1 MSIVFTVR
9 EKCKRCY
16 ACIRSCPV
24 KAIRVKEG
32 QAEVMKE
39 RCIAC
44 GTCVRVCATGAK
56 QVENDVGLTWQ
67 LLGQYPSVIAIL
79 SSSFP
84 AAFAEV
90 RPRQMV
96 TALKKLGFSEVMET
110 AFGAELIAREYHRLV
125 EENGE
130 RSILSSTCPAVV
142 SFIEK
147 FYPQLIGNLAPIV
160 SPMIAMGRLIK
171 WQYNPKAKVVFIGP
185 CIAKKA
191 EGADEKVAGVIDAVL
206 TFTELRE
213 MLAARGIDPSSEDEG
228 QFTGPQSHLGRL
240 FSIPGGLL
248 KVAGLC
254 SDISSNDI
262 VIAEGKDRV
271 VNCVREFA
279 EGKIRTKF
287 LDLFFC
293 EGCICG
299 PAVAN
304 DLCICGRRE
313 LIVDYTM
320 SEADPAQAERDAA
333 EYVGIDLSRRFSN
346 RFTAL
351 DTPSEEEIS
360 GVLARINKAA
370 PEDQL
375 NCGACGYNTCREL
388 ATAVCQGLAE
398 SEMCW
403 HYLIQR
409 LQTAQEELIQAEKLT
424 SLGQMAAAIAH
435 EINNPLAGVLV
446 YTKLLMKKTDGNTL
460 AKEEALSYLSKMEA
474 EISHSS
480 RIIRNLL
487 DFARQTEP
495 KLRETDVNQAI
506 EKALSLVAHQ
516 AQMQGVKVI
525 KELNPSLP
533 PTIADSDQLQQV
545 FTNLILNA
553 IQAMPQGGELALRT
567 ALIGDGQLKLDV
579 QDTGYGIS
587 KENLRKLFT
596 PFFTTKEKG
605 KGVGLGLAVA
615 HGIIER
621 HKGKIEV
628 QSEVGKGTTFSIY
641 LSVGHEQ
648 EG

>member
-1 MSIVFTVR
+1 MSIVFTLR

-32 QAEVMKE
+32 QAEVMEE

-44 GTCVRVCATGAK
+44 GTCVRVCAVGAK
-56 QVENDVGLTWQ
+56 QVENDVGLAWQ
-67 LLGQYPSVIAIL
+67 LLGQYPSVIALL
-79 SSSFP
+79 SSTFP
-84 AAFAEV
+84 TAFAEV
-90 RPRQMV
+90 RPRQVV
-96 TALKKLGFSEVMET
+96 TALKKLGFSEVMEA
-110 AFGAELIAREYHRLV
+110 AFGAELVAREYQRLV
-125 EENGE
+125 RENGGKP
-130 RSILSSTCPAVV
+130 ILSSTCPAVV
-142 SFIEK
+142 AYIEK
-147 FYPQLIGNLAPIV
+147 FYPQLIGSLAPIV
-160 SPMIAMGRLIK
+160 SPMTAMGRLIK
-171 WQYNPKAKVVFIGP
+171 WRYNPKAKVVFIGP

-191 EGADEKVAGVIDAVL
+191 ERVDEKVAGVIDAVL
-206 TFTELRE
+206 TFTELKE
-213 MLAARGIDPSSEDEG
+213 MLAARGIDPGSEEEG
-228 QFTGPQSHLGRL
+228 EVAGPKSHLGRL
-240 FSIPGGLL
+240 FPIPGGLL

-254 SDISSNDI
+254 SDVSSNDI
-262 VIAEGKDRV
+262 VIAEGRDRV
-271 VNCVREFA
+271 VNCLREFA
-279 EGKIRTKF
+279 EGKIRTKL

-299 PAVAN
+299 PAIDN
-304 DLCICGRRE
+304 NLCICGRRE
-313 LIVDYTM
+313 LIVDYAM
-320 SEADPAQAERDAA
+320 SEADPAQTERDIE
-333 EYVGIDLSRRFSN
+333 EYVGIDLSRGFSN

-351 DTPSEEEIS
+351 QIPSEEEIS

-375 NCGACGYNTCREL
+375 NCGACGYNSCREL
-388 ATAVCQGLAE
+388 AIAVCQGLAE

-403 HYLIQR
+403 PYLIQR
-409 LQTAQEELIQAEKLT
+409 LETTQEELIQAEKLT

-460 AKEEALSYLSKMEA
+460 TKEDALGYLSKMEA

-487 DFARQTEP
+487 DFSRQSEP
-495 KLRETDVNQAI
+495 VLRETDVNQAI

-525 KELNPSLP
+525 KELRPSLP
-533 PTIADSDQLQQV
+533 PTIADFDQLQQV

-553 IQAMPQGGELALRT
+553 IQAMPQGGELTLRT
-567 ALIGDGQLKLDV
+567 TLVGDGKLKIDV
-579 QDTGYGIS
+579 QDTGCGIS
-587 KENLRKLFT
+587 RENLRKLFT

-641 LSVGHEQ
+641 LRAGHEQ

>member
-1 MSIVFTVR
+1 MSIVYTVR

-44 GTCVRVCATGAK
+44 GTCVRVCAVGAK
-56 QVENDVGLTWQ
+56 QVESDVGLAWQ
-67 LLGQYPSVIAIL
+67 LLGQHPSVIALL
-79 SSSFP
+79 STSFP
-84 AAFAEV
+84 TAFTEF
-90 RPRQMV
+90 RPGQIV
-96 TALKKLGFSEVMET
+96 SALKTLGFSEVIET
-110 AFGAELIAREYHRLV
+110 AFGAELVAREYEKLMQQ
-125 EENGE
+125 NGDKP
-130 RSILSSTCPAVV
+130 IISSTCPAAVAY
-142 SFIEK
+142 IEK
-147 FYPQLIGNLAPIV
+147 YYPQLIGSLAPIV
-160 SPMIAMGRLIK
+160 SPMIATGRLIK
-171 WQYNPKAKVVFIGP
+171 WRYNPEAKIVFIGP
-185 CIAKKA
+185 CIAKKV
-191 EGADEKVAGVIDAVL
+191 EKIDERVAGVIDAVL
-206 TFTELRE
+206 TFSELKE
-213 MLAARGIDPSSEDEG
+213 MLAAKGIDPGSEEEG
-228 QFTGPQSHLGRL
+228 QLSGPKSCLGRL
-240 FSIPGGLL
+240 FPIPGGLL
-248 KVAGLC
+248 KVAGLQ

-262 VIAEGKDRV
+262 VIAEGKDRA
-271 VNCVREFA
+271 VNCLREFA
-279 EGKIRTKF
+279 EGKIRTKL

-299 PAVAN
+299 PMIDN

-313 LIVDYTM
+313 IIFDYAK
-320 SEADPAQAERDAA
+320 SEADPAQAESDVE
-333 EYVGIDLSRRFSN
+333 EYAGIDLSRGFSN

-351 DTPSEEEIS
+351 DTPSEEEIAS
-360 GVLARINKAA
+360 IFAQINKVA

-375 NCGACGYNTCREL
+375 NCGACGYSTCREL
-388 ATAVCQGLAE
+388 AIAVCQGLAE
-398 SEMCW
+398 VEMCW
-403 HYLIQR
+403 PYLIQQ

-446 YTKLLMKKTDGNTL
+446 YTKLLMKKTDANTL
-460 AKEEALSYLSKMEA
+460 TKEEALGHLSKMEA
-474 EISHSS
+474 EINHSS

-487 DFARQTEP
+487 DFARQSEP
-495 KLRETDVNQAI
+495 VLRETDVNQVI

-525 KELNPSLP
+525 KELSPSLP
-533 PTIADSDQLQQV
+533 PITADFDQLQQV
-545 FTNLILNA
+545 FTNLTLNA
-553 IQAMPQGGELALRT
+553 IQVMPQGGELTLRT
-567 ALIGDGQLKLDV
+567 ALVNDGQLKIDV
-579 QDTGYGIS
+579 QDTGCGIP
-587 KENLRKLFT
+587 KENMRKLFT

-641 LSVGHEQ
+641 LRAGGEQ
-648 EG
+648 NG